1 MINVNYENVEK
12 LVNKENNFL
21 KASGK
26 LIQETYQDFIWFSNT
41 FYTAEK
47 KVKDKNLDSGV
58 TKAVNEELK
67 KQGKDFYQVVKK
79 CSPNHKS
86 AMRKLGKN
94 PDQSIKV
101 VEGKIKDCKN
111 KKKPFKADTIRGLGS
126 LLNTA
131 PAEKTLDEVITDF
144 FTSTTKKF
152 DISNAK
158 LVEAIANNQSKDS
171 HEKSL
176 DDQQSNQLD
185 DLAKAFHDRLADN
198 QVAKDMQLVASN
210 S

>member
-1 MINVNYENVEK
+1 MINVNFKNVEK

-21 KASGK
+21 KSSGE
-26 LIQETYQDFIWFSNT
+26 LIQNTYKDFIWFSNM

-58 TKAVNEELK
+58 KEAIKKEL
-67 KQGKDFYQVVKK
+67 QNVGQDFYQVVKK
-79 CSPNHKS
+79 CTANHLT

-94 PDQSIKV
+94 PDQSVKV
-101 VEGKIKDCKN
+101 VEAKIKDCKE
-111 KKKPFKADTIRGLGS
+111 KKKSFKADTIRGLGN

-144 FTSTTKKF
+144 FNSTTKKF
-152 DISNAK
+152 DISTVK
-158 LVEAIANNQSKDS
+158 LVEAIANNQSKNNA
-171 HEKSL
+171 EKSL
-176 DDQQSNQLD
+176 NDQQSKQL
-185 DLAKAFHDRLADN
+185 HDIE
-198 QVAKDMQLVASN
+198 VAKDMQLVASN

>member
-1 MINVNYENVEK
+1 MINVNYKNVEK

-21 KASGK
+21 KSSGN
-26 LIQETYQDFIWFSNT
+26 LIQDIYKDFIWFSNM
-41 FYTAEK
+41 FYIAEK
-47 KVKDKNLDSGV
+47 KIKDKNLDKGIA
-58 TKAVNEELK
+58 KAIDQELQ

-94 PDQSIKV
+94 PDQSVKV
-101 VEGKIKDCKN
+101 VEAKIKDCKD

-126 LLNTA
+126 LLNIA
-131 PAEKTLDEVITDF
+131 PAEKTLDEIITDF
-144 FTSTTKKF
+144 FNSTTKKF

-158 LVEAIANNQSKDS
+158 LIEEIAKNQSKNNA
-171 HEKSL
+171 EKSL
-176 DDQQSNQLD
+176 DDQQSKQL
-185 DLAKAFHDRLADN
+185 HDIE
-198 QVAKDMQLVASN
+198 VAKDMQLVASN

>member
-1 MINVNYENVEK
+1 MINVNYKNVEK

-21 KASGK
+21 KSSNT
-26 LIQETYQDFIWFSNT
+26 LIQDIYKDFIYFSNM
-41 FYTAEK
+41 FYIAEK
-47 KVKDKNLDSGV
+47 KIKDKNLDKGIA
-58 TKAVNEELK
+58 KAIDQELQ

-94 PDQSIKV
+94 PDQSVKV
-101 VEGKIKDCKN
+101 VEAKIKDCKD

-126 LLNTA
+126 LLNIA
-131 PAEKTLDEVITDF
+131 PAEKTLDEIITDF
-144 FTSTTKKF
+144 FNSTTKKF

-158 LVEAIANNQSKDS
+158 LIEEIAKNQSKNNA
-171 HEKSL
+171 EKSL
-176 DDQQSNQLD
+176 DDQQSKQL
-185 DLAKAFHDRLADN
+185 HDIE
-198 QVAKDMQLVASN
+198 VAKDMQLVASN